1 MFKSKNLIFSFLILI
16 GIICCKQNDSEK
28 IIVNESNE
36 SIDLLFKQANFEGL
50 KTRDKLI
57 FHIKIFNI
65 LSQRDNDSIN
75 RYYYF
80 KLASRFYNLN
90 DVKSFGLTSK
100 ILYDLSRKSR
110 DTLSEV
116 KSLRNLGE
124 FYYINYKN
132 DSAYYYFSKSEKIN
146 QKLKTKADLSGIQL
160 YKSNILLFEK
170 DFAGCEVATIII
182 LKAAIKKN
190 DYRLIYDCYITLGNA
205 LDGLNDFD
213 KSLEY
218 YNKAFEITKKLKNDS
233 QFLSL
238 KSQTYY
244 YIGSLF
250 NKNKNYKQ
258 AIFYFE
264 KGIEFSASKKLE
276 PYLYANF
283 INNLAYSKF
292 KLGDKSAINQLNE
305 AYQILDSLKNIP
317 GIVSSKINLS
327 EYYLVQKDSSRA
339 LTFSSEARKLAH
351 DNKIFEDELKTL
363 ELLAK
368 IDPKQ
373 VKFYNNRFIKLTD
386 SLQNNERATRNKFAR
401 IEFETDEILNQKK
414 EIETE
419 KNEISSQRW
428 LILGSSLLA
437 LMIGGLLYFS
447 KMQHSRNKVLEFEKE
462 QQIANEAIYQLMLDQ
477 QTKIDEG
484 RNVEKKRIS
493 QELHDG
499 IMSKLTSTRLN
510 LFILSKKTDEETI
523 KKCLVHI
530 DNIQDI
536 EKEIRAIS
544 HDLAKDI
551 FVTKDSFKIIIEE
564 LFQDQA
570 LISKLDYTLYIDQNI
585 NWENIAST
593 TKMHLYRIFQE
604 SLQNIYKYA
613 DAKNISTKILKL
625 EDLIEIEIIDDGKG
639 FDVLKTK
646 DGIGLKNMKSRSDL
660 INGVLNIE
668 SNPDDGTKL
677 SLVFPI

>member
-1 MFKSKNLIFSFLILI
+1 MFYLNCKENKVEKKLFFNDTKIDSLLSKSYNKKLGYKTRIKYADELFNILKSKN
-16 GIICCKQNDSEK
+16 NDS
-28 IIVNESNE
+28 V
-36 SIDLLFKQANFEGL
+36 
-50 KTRDKLI
+50 TRKL
-57 FHIKIFNI
+57 
-65 LSQRDNDSIN
+65 
-75 RYYYF
+75 YF
-80 KLASRFYNLN
+80 KLADRYYNL
-90 DVKSFGLTSK
+90 DKEIKFKEVSGYTLKLSK
-100 ILYDLSRKSR
+100 ISKDSNSIAKSY
-110 DTLSEV
+110 
-116 KSLRNLGE
+116 KYLGDY
-124 FYYINYKN
+124 FFNVFKN
-132 DSAYYYFSKSEKIN
+132 DSAYYYYTKSEKTYKKIN
-146 QKLKTKADLSGIQL
+146 IQIDLTEIKL
-160 YKSNILLFEK
+160 YKSKILLYEK
-170 DFAGCEVATIII
+170 DYAGCETALINI
-182 LKAAIKKN
+182 LKSAIINN
-190 DYRLIYDCYITLGNA
+190 DNRIIYDSYITLGVS
-205 LDGLNDFD
+205 LEGLNE
-213 KSLEY
+213 KTKAIEY
-218 YNKAFEITKKLKNDS
+218 YKKALLITNKLKTDS
-233 QFLSL
+233 QYNSL
-238 KSQTYY
+238 KAQIYLY
-244 YIGSLF
+244 LGCLY
-250 NKNKNYKQ
+250 NKDKNYEK
-258 AIFYFE
+258 AIENFE
-264 KGIEFSASKKLE
+264 KGLEFSSSKKLE
-276 PYLYANF
+276 PYLHANF

-327 EYYLVQKDSSRA
+327 EFYLVKKDTTRA
-339 LTFSSEARKLAH
+339 LTFSNEARKMAH
-351 DNKIFEDELKTL
+351 ENQIFEDELKTL

-368 IDPKQ
+368 IDPKNNED
-373 VKFYNNRFIKLTD
+373 YNNRFIKLTD
-386 SLQNNERATRNKFAR
+386 SLQNNERAVRNKFAR

-419 KNEISSQRW
+419 KENISSQRW
-428 LILGSSLLA
+428 LILGTSLLV

-447 KMQHSRNKVLEFEKE
+447 KMQHSRNKVLEIEKE
-462 QQIANEAIYQLMLDQ
+462 QQKANEAIYQLMLDQ

-510 LFILSKKTDEETI
+510 LFILTKKTDEETI

-551 FVTKDSFKIIIEE
+551 FITKDSFKIIIEE
-564 LFQDQA
+564 LFQNQA

-613 DAKNISTKILKL
+613 EANNIYTKISKL
-625 EDLIEIEIIDDGKG
+625 EDLIEIEILDDGKG

-646 DGIGLKNMKSRSDL
+646 DGIGLKNMKSRSDF
-660 INGVLNIE
+660 INGNLKIVSE
-668 SNPDDGTKL
+668 KDKGTIL
-677 SLVFPI
+677 RLVFPI